1 MNNNA
6 KPKPSVWSKIK
17 KQLMKYHMIIL
28 ILLAVIIGLVFPA
41 PGIPLYQTE
50 TIGRSIPRCVHGKNS
65 IQFHLYYD
73 HLLYLWTET
82 EPGAAQEGFARL
94 ARIDQNTSFRFIDIL
109 GCFVWLCLHSS
120 VHSHYWLAPSLYS
133 PYSLRTDRWLGLCD
147 LCALNHG
154 FKCYFD

>member
-65 IQFHLYYD
+65 I
-73 HLLYLWTET
+73 
-82 EPGAAQEGFARL
+82 
-94 ARIDQNTSFRFIDIL
+94 
-109 GCFVWLCLHSS
+109 
-120 VHSHYWLAPSLYS
+120 
-133 PYSLRTDRWLGLCD
+133 
-147 LCALNHG
+147 
-154 FKCYFD
+154 